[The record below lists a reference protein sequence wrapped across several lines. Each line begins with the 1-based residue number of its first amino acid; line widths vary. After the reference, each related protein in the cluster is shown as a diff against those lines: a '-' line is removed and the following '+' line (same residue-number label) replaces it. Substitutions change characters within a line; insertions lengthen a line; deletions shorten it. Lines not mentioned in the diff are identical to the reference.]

1 MLVPD
6 RFGFF
11 LWSVVASRPW
21 WLANRFSYLY
31 IFSHLLGN
39 WTDPISKTILL
50 SSEKALRSSSNH
62 HAKANWLIITMNMS
76 LICISPLI
84 AGLLGSLQRIVSTRM
99 IIYNALASMCL
110 HTVDIN
116 FGSIRAS
123 YLQTVF
129 YLPSSMDLVTSAK
142 HRLITGAGWYW
153 VAQKLH
159 FVNYPTLMYIYLRV
173 VFFFAQLD
181 NLLGFCAIH
190 HLHRSEVMIDICNIR
205 YY

>member
-1 MLVPD
+1 
-6 RFGFF
+6 
-11 LWSVVASRPW
+11 
-21 WLANRFSYLY
+21 
-31 IFSHLLGN
+31 
-39 WTDPISKTILL
+39 
-50 SSEKALRSSSNH
+50 
-62 HAKANWLIITMNMS
+62 MNML

-142 HRLITGAGWYW
+142 HRLITGAG
-153 VAQKLH
+153 
-159 FVNYPTLMYIYLRV
+159 
-173 VFFFAQLD
+173 
-181 NLLGFCAIH
+181 
-190 HLHRSEVMIDICNIR
+190 
-205 YY
+205 